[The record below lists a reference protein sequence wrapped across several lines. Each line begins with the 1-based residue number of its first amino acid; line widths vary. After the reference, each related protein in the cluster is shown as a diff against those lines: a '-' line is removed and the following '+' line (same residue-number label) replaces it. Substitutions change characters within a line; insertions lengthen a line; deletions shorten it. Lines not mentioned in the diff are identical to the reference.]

1 MQYHEAVNKVTAYV
15 ISAPFGG
22 VDTPRS
28 CMLTTVAAVLHNTP
42 SRSWDM
48 NKEMEGWEMEVDLN
62 SCPLLTMTSMKI
74 LMNDVHKDG
83 CGSRGVFSLRGDAS
97 SFSFVLLFLVQ
108 KGGCVVSEENKC
120 DTEEKHDG
128 QAKEGV
134 VITNPY

>member
-1 MQYHEAVNKVTAYV
+1 MKHHEAVNKVTACV

-28 CMLTTVAAVLHNTP
+28 CMLTTVAAVLHITP
-42 SRSWDM
+42 SRRWDM

-83 CGSRGVFSLRGDAS
+83 CGSRGVFSLGRRRIE
-97 SFSFVLLFLVQ
+97 FQFRPLVP
-108 KGGCVVSEENKC
+108 G
-120 DTEEKHDG
+120 TERWLCR
-128 QAKEGV
+128 Q
-134 VITNPY
+134 